1 MSAPRR
7 VVITG
12 GASGIG
18 FIMAQAFS
26 EVGTRVAVCDV
37 DEAALANFR
46 EAHPDGIAAKAD
58 VSDPASMEDFL
69 FEVEEEFGGADVV
82 CSNAGTGGPTGP
94 VEEMDLPDWRAC
106 LSTNLDGAFLTSRWA
121 ARVMK
126 AQGSGLLLFTA
137 STAGQYGYPLRAPYA
152 AAKWGIVGLM
162 KTLAMELGPHGI
174 RVNVISPGS
183 VQGDRMN
190 EVIEKEA
197 VARSLPVEE
206 VRKSYV
212 KGVSMRTFIDAEDIA
227 NAAVFL
233 ASPAGA
239 RISGQTL
246 AVDGNTETL
255 AP

>member
-18 FIMAQAFS
+18 FVMAQAFA
-26 EVGTRVAVCDV
+26 EIGTRVAVCDV
-37 DEAALANFR
+37 NEDALTAFR
-46 EAHPDGIAAKAD
+46 DAHPDGLAAKAD
-58 VSDPASMEDFL
+58 VSDPSSMEDFL
-69 FEVEEEFGGADVV
+69 SKVEKEFGGADVV

-94 VEEMDLPDWRAC
+94 VEEMGLPDWRAC

-126 AQGSGLLLFTA
+126 AQGSGLILFTA

-152 AAKWGIVGLM
+152 TAKWGIVGLM

-190 EVIEKEA
+190 GVIEKEA
-197 VARSLPVEE
+197 AARGVPIED
-206 VRKSYV
+206 VRQSYV

-233 ASPAGA
+233 ASAAGA

>member
-1 MSAPRR
+1 
-7 VVITG
+7 
-12 GASGIG
+12 
-18 FIMAQAFS
+18 MAQAFS
-26 EVGTRVAVCDV
+26 DVGTRVAVCDV

-46 EAHPDGIAAKAD
+46 ETHPNGIAAKAD
-58 VSDPASMEDFL
+58 VSDPAPMEDFL
-69 FEVEEEFGGADVV
+69 SEVEEVFGGADVV

-94 VEEMDLPDWRAC
+94 VGEMDLPDWRAC

-126 AQGSGLLLFTA
+126 AQRSGLILFTA
-137 STAGQYGYPLRAPYA
+137 STAGQFGYPLRAPYA

-190 EVIEKEA
+190 GVIEKEA
-197 VARSLPVEE
+197 AARGLPVEE
-206 VRKSYV
+206 VRQSYV
-212 KGVSMRTFIDAEDIA
+212 QGVSMRTFIDAEDIA

>member
-1 MSAPRR
+1 MSVGQR

-18 FIMAQAFS
+18 FAMAQAFAR
-26 EVGTRVAVCDV
+26 EGARVAVCDV
-37 DEAALANFR
+37 DDEALSAFRDAYPAGLAAR
-46 EAHPDGIAAKAD
+46 AD
-58 VSDPASMEDFL
+58 VSDASSMDDFL
-69 FEVEEEFGGADVV
+69 RSVEGEFDGADVV

-126 AQGSGLLLFTA
+126 TQGSGLLLFTA

-162 KTLAMELGPHGI
+162 KTLAMELGPHGV

-183 VQGDRMN
+183 VQGDRMTG
-190 EVIEKEA
+190 VIEREA
-197 VARSLPVEE
+197 ASRGQPVEE
-206 VRKSYV
+206 VRQTYV